1 MQILP
6 GVMSR
11 CYARRHP
18 RRSALLQWRI
28 KDMKRVLAAM
38 LLCLLPLTAW
48 CAANASADDTY
59 DQDTVIKEAEGFFGK
74 GAKGIAQVIAKV
86 FKEKGR
92 PNGFIKGEEAGGAL
106 VVGVRYGDGTLQ
118 MKDGERRK
126 VHWQGPSVGFDAGAN
141 VSKVFVL
148 VYHLP
153 NANAIF
159 RRYPGVDGSLYFV
172 AGVGVNYVE
181 ADNIVLA
188 PIRLG
193 VGWRQGVNA
202 GYMHVTRT
210 KSWNPF

>member
-1 MQILP
+1 
-6 GVMSR
+6 
-11 CYARRHP
+11 
-18 RRSALLQWRI
+18 
-28 KDMKRVLAAM
+28 MKRVLAAV

-48 CAANASADDTY
+48 CAVSANADATY

-74 GAKGIAQVIAKV
+74 GAKGIAQVMEKV
-86 FKEKGR
+86 FKEQGR

-106 VVGVRYGDGTLQ
+106 VVGVRYGDGTLF
-118 MKDGERRK
+118 MKDGEQRK
-126 VHWQGPSVGFDAGAN
+126 VHWQGPSVGFDAGAD

-148 VYHLP
+148 VYNLP
-153 NANAIF
+153 DANAIF